1 MLGVEPVARERLAR
15 GGFALGNFVLVM
27 REGEVDAAG
36 VNVECFA
43 EIFHGHGRA
52 LDVPARTAGAD
63 GGFPEMV
70 AGLRRFPERKVS
82 RTFFFVAV
90 VVDARA
96 GLNAG
101 EIDFGEFSIVWKLGD
116 AIVDRTFARIG
127 EGFLLKPLDE
137 LNHVVDVVGGTN
149 PVFGSF
155 DAERFAIVEERDRK
169 STRLNSSH
177 GYISYAVFCLKKK
190 KI

>member
-52 LDVPARTAGAD
+52 LDVPATTAGAD

-70 AGLRRFPERKVS
+70 AVLRRFPERKVS
-82 RTFFFVAV
+82 RTFSFVAV

-137 LNHVVDVVGGTN
+137 LNHVVDLVVG
-149 PVFGSF
+149 PDSVCVCLC
-155 DAERFAIVEERDRK
+155 AELVVLDYK
-169 STRLNSSH
+169 SLRVL
-177 GYISYAVFCLKKK
+177 
-190 KI
+190 